1 MHKLLYILFLLNLLD
16 DILTKK
22 NYKIIIKIKV
32 EAWQEQRQNGT
43 FLGVQEREPKKIKAH
58 H

>member
-1 MHKLLYILFLLNLLD
+1 MKYSQ
-16 DILTKK
+16 K

>member
-1 MHKLLYILFLLNLLD
+1 MIYSQ
-16 DILTKK
+16 KK
-22 NYKIIIKIKV
+22 YKIIIEIKV